1 MDSSKRNI
9 MYNYTLNPIFSSNNK
24 PFSSPKDG
32 YSSSVF
38 AQSPLEP
45 TRGKIEMYSKEFYA
59 ACGVGGALCCGLTHT
74 AMTPLDVV
82 KCNMQVTLILFL
94 PLLLVEINVFSC

>member
-1 MDSSKRNI
+1 MDSSKKNT

-32 YSSSVF
+32 YSSYVF
-38 AQSPLEP
+38 AGSPLEP
-45 TRGKIEMYSKEFYA
+45 SRGKIEMFSKEFYA
-59 ACGVGGALCCGLTHT
+59 AGAVGGALCCGITHT

-82 KCNMQVTLILFL
+82 KCNMQVTFNFIS
-94 PLLLVEINVFSC
+94 PPPTCSN